1 KRVMRVLTLLLATVF
16 SFSAFMPKAEAAPE
30 KMVALILLMDDGDDK
45 TVVTTLYTTLMAAEK
60 VAGIMD
66 IELIASD
73 DPIADDV
80 FVFALKSEEQK
91 ELTMKLLDEEGYEL
105 AGHNVMEVEEG
116 NVYKAL
122 NVESLD
128 DGTYLFQIT
137 DPAGD
142 EINREITIQREK

>member
-1 KRVMRVLTLLLATVF
+1 MKVLTLLLAMVF
-16 SFSAFMPKAEAAPE
+16 CFSAFTPKAEAAPN
-30 KMVALILLMDDGDDK
+30 KMVAVILLMDDGDDK
-45 TVVTTLYTTLMAAEK
+45 KVVTTIFTTLMAAEK

-66 IELIASD
+66 VELIASD

-91 ELTMKLLDEEGYEL
+91 ELTMKLLDEEGYDL

-116 NVYKAL
+116 SVYKAL

-137 DPAGD
+137 DEEGQ
-142 EINREITIQREK
+142 EINREITIERD